1 MPLSA
6 TVIVVGLQI
15 RWPPGLAGT
24 AVRLSYN
31 KVGLPQSRPPR
42 IHFDSNYMAFE
53 RVRTARRRVVPR
65 GAGSGGIHPLTRG
78 ISAPELPSCLACG
91 PSMAQQPKST
101 LGREM
106 QQTTDAR
113 GDSTAG
119 WVVGGRA
126 GAESCYYVICRL
138 FENTSAWHRA
148 SPGGLCALINVYPPT
163 PSVPTE
169 PQRKLLLTATGCK
182 GGRLQPSL
190 RAGILVDLNQSW
202 HFGPLVHDWFRR
214 GPRMPFWSMRHK
226 WEPAHP

>member
-106 QQTTDAR
+106 QQTIDAR

-119 WVVGGRA
+119 WVG
-126 GAESCYYVICRL
+126 GAEQVLRVATMSSVGCSRTQV
-138 FENTSAWHRA
+138 
-148 SPGGLCALINVYPPT
+148 PGTGQALEDCV
-163 PSVPTE
+163 
-169 PQRKLLLTATGCK
+169 LLLMSIPQLLLSQQNPSGNFS
-182 GGRLQPSL
+182 LQP
-190 RAGILVDLNQSW
+190 RAAREVASSPASGPGSW
-202 HFGPLVHDWFRR
+202 LI
-214 GPRMPFWSMRHK
+214 
-226 WEPAHP
+226 